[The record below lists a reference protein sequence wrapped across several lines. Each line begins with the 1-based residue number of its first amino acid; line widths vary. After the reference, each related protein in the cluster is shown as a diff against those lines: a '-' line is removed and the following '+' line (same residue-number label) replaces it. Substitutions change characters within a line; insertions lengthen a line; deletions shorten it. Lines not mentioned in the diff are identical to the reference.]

1 MKRICRKRKQHNK
14 GFSLVEVLVT
24 ILIVALL
31 CTPLIKSFVVSANV
45 NKKAKRIQN
54 ATDAAQS
61 VAEYFSANP
70 LSALKKLVDD
80 DDYSEIKDPDGN
92 NVITYNNVR
101 DWRKSASSGYFEGA
115 GGEKFYIDV
124 TMTGR
129 KDSYNVPALK
139 DFYGNNSISCMF
151 QIYKY
156 DKEAQTRLKGYE
168 AADGSGIKKTCDLYV
183 DIDGDSYNYYVTVTY
198 TYGAEKYITD
208 EMVLAT
214 GTIEDDKSEFPS
226 LFVAYEPY
234 DKISMS
240 DKIKLHYN
248 QSALDKRKTNVYI
261 IQQTVS
267 GTDGDVWLNPSSITI
282 DGPAV
287 GGLVTSD
294 ISNFKIN
301 NPESALSVESNITD
315 TTGSS
320 VTAGSGQK
328 LKLYDVSISVKYGS
342 ADGETIATVSTV
354 REEVLYD

>member
-1 MKRICRKRKQHNK
+1 M
-14 GFSLVEVLVT
+14 T

-31 CTPLIKSFVVSANV
+31 CTPLIRSFVVSANV

-61 VAEYFSANP
+61 VAEYFSANT
-70 LSALKKLVDD
+70 LDTLKQLVSGDD
-80 DDYSEIKDPDGN
+80 FSENKDADGN
-92 NVITYNNVR
+92 DVITYHNIK
-101 DWRKSASSGYFEGA
+101 DWRKTASSGYFEGA

-129 KDSYNVPALK
+129 KDSYNVPSLK

-156 DKEAQTRLKGYE
+156 DKEALTRLKGYD
-168 AADGSGIKKTCDLYV
+168 AGNNTGITKTCDLYV
-183 DIDGDSYNYYVTVTY
+183 DIDDDTYNYYVTVTY
-198 TYGAEKYITD
+198 TYGTEKYTTD

-214 GTIEDDKSEFPS
+214 GTIEEDAQEFPS

-248 QSALDKRKTNVYI
+248 QSALDTRKTNVYI
-261 IQQTVS
+261 IQQTVT
-267 GTDGDVWLNPSSITI
+267 GTDGDVWLAPSSVTI
-282 DGPAV
+282 DGPAA
-287 GGLVTSD
+287 GGLVASD
-294 ISNFKIN
+294 ISNFKAN
-301 NPESALSVESNITD
+301 NPESSLSVESNIMD

-342 ADGETIATVSTV
+342 ADGDVIATVSTV

>member
-1 MKRICRKRKQHNK
+1 
-14 GFSLVEVLVT
+14 
-24 ILIVALL
+24 
-31 CTPLIKSFVVSANV
+31 
-45 NKKAKRIQN
+45 
-54 ATDAAQS
+54 
-61 VAEYFSANP
+61 
-70 LSALKKLVDD
+70 
-80 DDYSEIKDPDGN
+80 
-92 NVITYNNVR
+92 
-101 DWRKSASSGYFEGA
+101 
-115 GGEKFYIDV
+115 
-124 TMTGR
+124 
-129 KDSYNVPALK
+129 
-139 DFYGNNSISCMF
+139 
-151 QIYKY
+151 
-156 DKEAQTRLKGYE
+156 
-168 AADGSGIKKTCDLYV
+168 
-183 DIDGDSYNYYVTVTY
+183 
-198 TYGAEKYITD
+198 
-208 EMVLAT
+208 MVLAT
-214 GTIEDDKSEFPS
+214 GTIEADKSEFPS